1 MITPLGNIVRQVPDT
16 AAPSVLDVHIASLL
30 KSRTHALLTN
40 IDFQVRSGECLAIIG
55 PNGSGKSSLLRAI
68 NQELALTRGRIALNG
83 QSITT
88 LSRQTR
94 ARQIAVLSQ
103 NDLPDLRLTLEDYV
117 MLGRIPH
124 VRAQSRA
131 QHRTIVT
138 EAIRDTG
145 LSALRHRTLSALS
158 GGERQRAAL
167 ARALAQTPDVLLLDE
182 PTNHLDPLAR
192 AELLTLVKSKGIT
205 VLAVLHDLAL
215 LEPFADRVLM
225 LAAGRQ
231 IAWDTP
237 ATVLTNDYL
246 RPVFGLTCI
255 VVPHPE
261 TGKTLRIFEVPE
273 RT

>member
-131 QHRTIVT
+131 QHYTIVT

-192 AELLTLVKSKGIT
+192 AELLALVKSKGIT